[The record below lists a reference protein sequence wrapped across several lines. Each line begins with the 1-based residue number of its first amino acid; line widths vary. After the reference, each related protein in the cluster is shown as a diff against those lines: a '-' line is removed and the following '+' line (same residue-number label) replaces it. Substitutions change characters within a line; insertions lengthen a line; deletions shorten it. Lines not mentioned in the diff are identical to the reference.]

1 MIGYA
6 TLGSNDLEKAKAFYD
21 VVLGELGGKRTMS
34 MDRMQGYGSAA
45 GGAMLAVCRPYD
57 EKRATP
63 GNGMMIALAAASR
76 ELVDKTYKT
85 ALANGG
91 TDEGAPGLRGETFY
105 GAYFRDLDGN
115 KLCVFKMG

>member
-6 TLGSNDLEKAKAFYD
+6 TIGSNDLEKAKAFYD
-21 VVLGELGGKRTMS
+21 TVLSPLGGQRAFGS
-34 MDRMQGYGSAA
+34 DRMQGYSSPA
-45 GGAMLAVCRPYD
+45 GAMLAVCRPYD
-57 EKRATP
+57 EQPASP
-63 GNGMMIALAAASR
+63 GNGAMIALAAASR
-76 ELVDKTYKT
+76 DLVDEVHKT

-91 TDEGAPGLRGETFY
+91 SCEGPPGERMPNFY

>member
-6 TLGSNDLEKAKAFYD
+6 TIGSNDLEKAKAFYD
-21 VVLGELGGKRTMS
+21 KVLVPLGGKRS
-34 MDRMQGYGSAA
+34 FASDRMQGWSGA
-45 GGAMLAVCRPYD
+45 GGAMLAVCAPYD
-57 EKRATP
+57 GQKAVS
-63 GNGMMIALAAASR
+63 GNGNMLALSAPSPEVIGEVHA
-76 ELVDKTYKT
+76 L

-91 TDEGAPGLRGETFY
+91 QDEGAPGERMPGFY